1 MLSNNLVKQ
10 YKALHLKCR
19 LKTEERSGPVV
30 LSLISTEF
38 KVGEHSFRDLSLI
51 YLFLQKLD
59 PLVAKNGSKQRS
71 TNELR
76 FF

>member
-1 MLSNNLVKQ
+1 MLSNHLVKQ

-38 KVGEHSFRDLSLI
+38 KVAEHSFRYLCLI
-51 YLFLQKLD
+51 YLFL
-59 PLVAKNGSKQRS
+59 
-71 TNELR
+71 
-76 FF
+76 